1 MLGLD
6 ITRHW
11 YRRSL
16 TWLTRILL
24 PFSFIFRFIV
34 GARFFLYRIKLKKSV
49 HFSVPVIAVGNLTV
63 GGTGK
68 TPLVIW
74 LAHFLRAQGFSP
86 GIVSRGVGGQ
96 AQKKPV
102 WVGANSGPA
111 IVGDEALLLAKHSGC
126 SVVVCVDRVAAIK
139 ELIGQCTVI
148 ISDDGLQHYRMGRAI
163 EVVML
168 DGDRGL
174 GNHCLL
180 PAGPLRE
187 RPARLNTVDFVVQQG
202 GIPNANYFQMHLQG
216 NNLVSIRNVQKTLSL
231 ENLRGQKVNAVAGIG
246 NPHRF
251 FALLKQRGLHVVE
264 HIFSDHYIYQSKD
277 FDAFDQSPIVMTE
290 KDAVKCT
297 KLADDR
303 FWYLPVETQ
312 VDSRFGIELLN
323 KLRMFI

>member
-1 MLGLD
+1 M
-6 ITRHW
+6 TRHW

-16 TWLTRILL
+16 TWLTIVLL

-34 GARFFLYRIKLKKSV
+34 GVRFFLYRMKLKKSM

-102 WVGANSGPA
+102 SAGANSDPA

-139 ELIGQCTVI
+139 KLIGQCTVI

-163 EVVML
+163 EIIML

-174 GNHCLL
+174 GNYCLL

-187 RPARLNTVDFVVQQG
+187 RPERLNTVDFVVQQG
-202 GIPNANYFQMHLQG
+202 GVPNANYFQMHLQG
-216 NNLVSIRNVQKTLSL
+216 NGLVSIRDRQKTLSL

-251 FALLKQRGLHVVE
+251 FTFLKQAGLQIVE
-264 HIFSDHYIYQSKD
+264 HIFSDHYVYQSKD
-277 FDAFDQSPIVMTE
+277 FDGFDQSPIVMTE

-297 KLADDR
+297 KFADDR

-323 KLRMFI
+323 KLRIFI

>member
-1 MLGLD
+1 M

-11 YRRSL
+11 YRSSL
-16 TWLTRILL
+16 TWLTIILL
-24 PFSFIFRFIV
+24 PFSFIFHFIIEV
-34 GARFFLYRIKLKKSV
+34 RCFLYRMNLKKSV
-49 HFSVPVIAVGNLTV
+49 HFSVPVVVVGNLTV

-74 LAHFLRAQGFSP
+74 LAHFLREQGFSP
-86 GIVSRGVGGQ
+86 GVVSRGAGGEP
-96 AQKKPV
+96 QKKPL
-102 WVGANSGPA
+102 WLDTHSSPA

-126 SVVVCVDRVAAIK
+126 PVVVCVDRVAAIK

-148 ISDDGLQHYRMGRAI
+148 ISDDGLQHYGMGR
-163 EVVML
+163 VVEIITL

-202 GIPNANYFQMHLQG
+202 GIPNANYFQMHLQS
-216 NNLVSIRNVQKTLSL
+216 NNLVSIQNVQKALSL

-251 FALLKQRGLHVVE
+251 FAFLKQSGLHVVE
-264 HIFSDHYIYQSKD
+264 HIFPDHYVYQSKD
-277 FDAFDQSPIVMTE
+277 FEGFDQSPIVMTE

-297 KLADDR
+297 GFADNR

-312 VDSRFGIELLN
+312 VDRRFEIELLH
-323 KLRMFI
+323 KLRM